1 MLLHTL
7 FVLFAHS
14 ALHKSH
20 NACVHVILKVSSK
33 EKKENFLW
41 TFARY
46 SRPPRVFSHRP
57 FLLFSESTENNDLN
71 VLKLLTCVLFSFD
84 PCKLLNVSDVALI
97 RDLIVQVWTLLPRK
111 ARAVSVCGLCLLF
124 DPGVDSTC
132 RSWATFSHHVRLLSL
147 SPIGRLTSPPRHF
160 NSPQTLPHLL
170 V

>member
-1 MLLHTL
+1 ML
-7 FVLFAHS
+7 
-14 ALHKSH
+14 
-20 NACVHVILKVSSK
+20 VILKVSFK
-33 EKKENFLW
+33 EKKKIIFLGSLLV
-41 TFARY
+41 TPAHRA
-46 SRPPRVFSHRP
+46 FSVTDF

-132 RSWATFSHHVRLLSL
+132 RSWATFSRHVRLLSL
-147 SPIGRLTSPPRHF
+147 SPIGGLTSPTRHF
-160 NSPQTLPHLL
+160 NSPQTPSHLL